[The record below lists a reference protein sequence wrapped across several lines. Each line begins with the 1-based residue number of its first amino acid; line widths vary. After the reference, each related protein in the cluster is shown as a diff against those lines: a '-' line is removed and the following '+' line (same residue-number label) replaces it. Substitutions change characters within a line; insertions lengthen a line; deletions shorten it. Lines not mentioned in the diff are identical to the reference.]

1 MTDCRRSL
9 TTVKKNDAEKIV
21 LTGEAATAKVL
32 SLLGLAKK
40 AGFAQ
45 GGEFLTEKA
54 VKGFKFALVIVAG
67 DASDNTKK
75 KFSDMCTFYE
85 VPFYTFSNKD
95 DLGHSIGAEFR
106 ASVTVNNA
114 GMAKK
119 IQELLKNI

>member
-1 MTDCRRSL
+1 M
-9 TTVKKNDAEKIV
+9 KNEKMPELI
-21 LTGEAATAKVL
+21 LKGEAADKKIY
-32 SLLGLAKK
+32 SLLGLSKK

-54 VKGFKFALVIVAG
+54 VKSFNSHLILVAC

-85 VPFYTFSNKD
+85 VPFYTFGDKD
-95 DLGHSIGAEFR
+95 GLGHAMGLEFR

-119 IQELLKNI
+119 IKDILDNK

>member
-1 MTDCRRSL
+1 MK
-9 TTVKKNDAEKIV
+9 VKKNNDNPEVILK
-21 LTGEAATAKVL
+21 GEAADAKIY
-32 SLLGLAKK
+32 SLLGLSKK

-54 VKGFKFALVIVAG
+54 VKSFKSSLIIVAE

-75 KFSDMCTFYE
+75 KFSDMCAFYK
-85 VPFYTFSNKD
+85 VPFYTFGIKD
-95 DLGHSIGAEFR
+95 DLGHSIGTEFR

-119 IQELLKNI
+119 IIELLNNR